1 MLATMEKVITFSEET
16 YYSIVQKAQLKAQ
29 ELFSIETYTEKI
41 YSIYA
46 KALKESS
53 FPNFI

>member
-1 MLATMEKVITFSEET
+1 MEKVITFSEET